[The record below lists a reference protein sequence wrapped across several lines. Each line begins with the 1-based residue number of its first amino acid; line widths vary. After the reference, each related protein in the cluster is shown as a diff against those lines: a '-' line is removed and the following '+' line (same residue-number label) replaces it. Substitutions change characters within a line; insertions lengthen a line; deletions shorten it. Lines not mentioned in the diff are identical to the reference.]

1 MSSDFIPSKKI
12 TIDEFLS
19 KDDELKKHGIVV
31 HPKDED
37 GNYLIQQDIPTN
49 VSNIDVLRQGMGDS
63 SLEESLFDQSME
75 LYKQMVYDKG
85 FSGFLD
91 YFHNVDG
98 CDRNPEVVMTGMF
111 IQQKERSQYVWMY
124 SDQEG
129 KFVSLITRYHPNLSC
144 YLVKT
149 LEDVMGFKLI
159 DESSSYEYEE
169 VA

>member
-1 MSSDFIPSKKI
+1 
-12 TIDEFLS
+12 
-19 KDDELKKHGIVV
+19 
-31 HPKDED
+31 
-37 GNYLIQQDIPTN
+37 
-49 VSNIDVLRQGMGDS
+49 MGDS